1 MNEEMT
7 EEKDGLPGETTV
19 TKQAIPLA
27 ATQPNVGLRLG
38 KFSNLW
44 WLTVLSLLVAI
55 VLVWWSLPK
64 PGLRIKVKFPEGHG
78 LKAEDQVL
86 YRGIEVGLVEDVE
99 LAKDLTGIDVTIQLK
114 ESAAQLAR
122 EGTQFWI
129 VRPKLSITE
138 ISGLE
143 TAVGHKYVSLEP
155 GPDDGPLL
163 RQFDGLVNAP
173 VLNGNEVGIEI
184 VIRGDR
190 RRSVSAGS
198 PVTFR
203 GVEVG
208 RVMSVGLSPDS
219 RYVDVRA
226 RVYERYRDY
235 LTTSSRFW
243 TSAGVDVDF
252 SLGKGLSVDTE
263 SLTTLAQGGISFLT
277 IDNSGKSVSS
287 GHVFR
292 LYEKAADEWI
302 AEANQVA
309 ATNIELGGVTTLI
322 KTWRQKGLLGKR
334 TKELTFNGVPCSD
347 QNGKKFLIVP
357 DVAMAIPAKAID
369 GSAEFMLLTR
379 SSAKRLDQDE
389 VRVRSIEDVPGL
401 GILPFEKAPNLDWLE
416 FPDDFRKPES
426 TEDVFAVRATI
437 ENERLTYLHY
447 FVDKNYLRDD
457 WTLSAFDGDEQL
469 WHGSPVLSAAD
480 GKVIGV
486 LLVQRREARVV
497 PFDATHFQ

>member
-1 MNEEMT
+1 MKDKMT
-7 EEKDGLPGETTV
+7 EQQDKLPAEDPV
-19 TKQAIPLA
+19 VNPAIPLA
-27 ATQPNVGLRLG
+27 ATESNVGLRLG

-44 WLTVLSLLVAI
+44 WLTVLSLLAAI

-86 YRGIEVGLVEDVE
+86 FRGIEVGLVEDVV
-99 LAKDLTGIDVTIQLK
+99 LAKDLTGIDVAIQLK
-114 ESAAQLAR
+114 ESAAALAR

-155 GPDDGPLL
+155 GPEGGQLVQ
-163 RQFDGLVNAP
+163 QFDGLANAP

-292 LYEKAADEWI
+292 LYEKAADEWFS
-302 AEANQVA
+302 EANQVA
-309 ATNIELGGVTTLI
+309 ATNIELGGVTTI
-322 KTWRQKGLLGKR
+322 VKSWRQKGLLGKR
-334 TKELTFNGVPCSD
+334 SKELTFNGVPCAD
-347 QNGKKFLIVP
+347 QNDKKFLIVP
-357 DVAMAIPAKAID
+357 DEAMAIPAKAID
-369 GSAEFMLLTR
+369 SKAEFILLTR
-379 SSAKRLDQDE
+379 SSAKRLEPDE
-389 VRVRSIEDVPGL
+389 VGVRSIEDVAGL
-401 GILPFEKAPNLDWLE
+401 GILPFENAPNLDWLE
-416 FPDDFRKPES
+416 FPADFREPET

-437 ENERLTYLHY
+437 ENQRLTYLHY
-447 FVDKNYLRDD
+447 FIDKNYLRDD

-480 GKVIGV
+480 GKVIGI
-486 LLVQRREARVV
+486 LLVERREARVV
-497 PFDATHFQ
+497 PFDVEKFE